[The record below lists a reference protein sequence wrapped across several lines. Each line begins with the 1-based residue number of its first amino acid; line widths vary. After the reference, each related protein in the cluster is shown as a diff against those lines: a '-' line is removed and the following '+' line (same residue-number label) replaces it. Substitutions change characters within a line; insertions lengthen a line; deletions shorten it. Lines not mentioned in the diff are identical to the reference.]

1 MAKRRVSLTHRKQ
14 RSVLTDM
21 LPFEV
26 PPTFSNRGFYRFLRD
41 NYVEIENKQLRWVC
55 ETDAL
60 DRTMRLLFGINSA
73 EGVTTEVVTEWG
85 KTKIRRSV
93 PIEKCQMATIPFNF
107 MVSHNLDGRTLSVI
121 HPRNQVAVASFYATH
136 SALII
141 YHTSVSEFSIRRPV
155 SVSRYAYFK
164 DKLHDERLDGVAGLE
179 EEDRE
184 YEQLGSYFVYR
195 KYRNIHRFFESYKY
209 HRSEKKYDAMVQID
223 VSKCFDSIYTH
234 SLSWAVLG
242 KDQTKFSLRKSNG
255 TFSGHFDAL
264 MRHLNHNET
273 NGIVIGPEF
282 SRIFAEIIL
291 QSVDAEVIVRL
302 AKGANL
308 THKVDYEIFRYVDDF
323 FVFYNED
330 STQLKIFETLQ
341 QVLKGKKLS
350 INTAKIKYYQKP
362 IITEI
367 TIAKERISTLL
378 NDEVDPACEE
388 EPSVGASLPPEQKL
402 VCAINANRLIIRYK
416 AAIKKA
422 GVTYGDL
429 LNYTFAIVENKLE
442 KLFNAYSA
450 SNKADRDSKH
460 LSNALLAI
468 MEFAFFAYSASPKVN
483 HTIRL
488 CRMIA
493 TSVDFLH
500 AQGFPYE
507 QKHLLFKY
515 VHDNVM
521 QQLEKNTMSVHREIE
536 SLYLLISLSQIGR
549 EYWLPVSVLLR
560 HFLINEKEDKINEE
574 KGKKNYVRPAGFMSH
589 FSITI
594 LLSYIKN
601 KVRYKKLKAFVEA
614 HIIEKLEYM
623 KAHCRNDA
631 EALIMLLDLVVCPY
645 ISDATK
651 DSVGLI
657 FGLDAAGL
665 ESVQSANGQW
675 FTAWGDKFDL
685 GKELDAKR
693 SREVY

>member
-26 PPTFSNRGFYRFLRD
+26 PPTFSNRGYYRFLRD
-41 NYVEIENKQLRWVC
+41 NSIEIENGQLRWIC
-55 ETDAL
+55 GNDAL
-60 DRTMRLLFGINSA
+60 DRTMRLLFGILPSA
-73 EGVTTEVVTEWG
+73 GITEETVTEWG
-85 KTKIRRSV
+85 KEKTRRFV
-93 PIEKCQMATIPFNF
+93 PINKCQMATIPFNF
-107 MVSHNLDGRTLSVI
+107 RVAHNLDGRTLSVV
-121 HPRNQVAVASFYATH
+121 HPRNQVAVASFYVAH

-141 YHTSVSEFSIRRPV
+141 YHTSVSEFSIRHPV

-164 DKLHDERLDGVAGLE
+164 DKLHEDRLDSVAGLE

-234 SLSWAVLG
+234 SLPWAVLG
-242 KDQTKFSLRKSNG
+242 KDQTKFSLEESKA
-255 TFSGHFDAL
+255 TFGGRFDAL
-264 MRHLNHNET
+264 MQNLNHKET

-291 QSVDAEVIVRL
+291 QSVDAALIKQL
-302 AKGANL
+302 ADGANL

-323 FVFYNED
+323 FVFYNEE

-341 QVLKGKKLS
+341 EILKGKKLS
-350 INTAKIKYYQKP
+350 INTAKIKHYQKP

-367 TIAKERISTLL
+367 TIAKERISMLL
-378 NDEVDPACEE
+378 NDEINPVCEE
-388 EPSVGASLPPEQKL
+388 EAPADPTKPPKQTL
-402 VCAINANRLIIRYK
+402 VCGINANRLIIRYK
-416 AAIKKA
+416 AAIKEA

-429 LNYTFAIVENKLE
+429 LNYTFAIIENKIE
-442 KLFNAYSA
+442 KLFKAYVA
-450 SNKADRDSKH
+450 SDKSDRDRKR

-483 HTIRL
+483 HTIRI

-500 AQGFPYE
+500 AQGLPYE

-521 QQLEKNTMSVHREIE
+521 QQLEKNTMSVHREVE

-560 HFLINEKEDKINEE
+560 HFLIKEEE
-574 KGKKNYVRPAGFMSH
+574 GTENYVRPTGFMNH
-589 FSITI
+589 FSVTI
-594 LLSYIKN
+594 LLSYIKD
-601 KVRYKKLKAFVEA
+601 KVRYAKLKTFIEA
-614 HIIEKLEYM
+614 HIIAKLEYM
-623 KAHCRNDA
+623 KAHCPNDA
-631 EALIMLLDLVVCPY
+631 ETLIMLLDLVVCPY
-645 ISDATK
+645 ISAATK
-651 DSVGLI
+651 NAIGLI

-665 ESVQSANGQW
+665 ASVQSANDHW
-675 FTAWGDKFDL
+675 FTAWGNKFDL

>member
-26 PPTFSNRGFYRFLRD
+26 PPTFSNRGYYRFLR
-41 NYVEIENKQLRWVC
+41 NNSVEIEKAQLRWIC
-55 ETDAL
+55 DTDVL
-60 DRTMRLLFGINSA
+60 DRTMRLLFGINPA
-73 EGVTTEVVTEWG
+73 TVIATEVVTEWG
-85 KTKIRRSV
+85 KVKTRRSV
-93 PIEKCQMATIPFNF
+93 PINKCQMATIPFNF
-107 MVSHNLDGRTLSVI
+107 RVSHNLDGRTLSVV
-121 HPRNQVAVASFYATH
+121 HPRNQVEVASFYATH

-164 DKLHDERLDGVAGLE
+164 DKLHEERLDAAAGLE
-179 EEDRE
+179 EEGRE

-234 SLSWAVLG
+234 SLPWAVLG
-242 KDQTKFSLRKSNG
+242 KDQTKFSLKESNS
-255 TFSGHFDAL
+255 TFGGLFDTL
-264 MRHLNHNET
+264 MQNLNHKET

-291 QSVDAEVIVRL
+291 QSVDVELMTKLAE
-302 AKGANL
+302 GSNL

-323 FVFYNED
+323 FVFYNEE
-330 STQLKIFETLQ
+330 STRLKIFETLQ
-341 QVLKGKKLS
+341 EILKGKKLS
-350 INTAKIKYYQKP
+350 INTAKIKPYQKP

-378 NDEVDPACEE
+378 NDEVNPLCEE
-388 EPSVGASLPPEQKL
+388 ELLADPSKPPKQKL

-416 AAIKKA
+416 AAIKEA

-429 LNYTFAIVENKLE
+429 LNYTFAITENKIE
-442 KLFNAYSA
+442 KLFKAYVA
-450 SNKADRDSKH
+450 SDKSDRDRKR

-468 MEFAFFAYSASPKVN
+468 MEFAFFTYSASPKVN
-483 HTIRL
+483 HTIRI

-500 AQGFPYE
+500 AQGLPYE
-507 QKHLLFKY
+507 LKHLLFKY

-521 QQLEKNTMSVHREIE
+521 QQLEKNTMSVHREVE

-549 EYWLPVSVLLR
+549 EYWMPVSVILR
-560 HFLINEKEDKINEE
+560 HFLIKEEE
-574 KGKKNYVRPAGFMSH
+574 GTGSYIRPSGFMNH

-594 LLSYIKN
+594 LLSYIKD
-601 KVRYKKLKAFVEA
+601 KVRYSKLKAFIES
-614 HIIEKLEYM
+614 HIIDKLEYM
-623 KAHCRNDA
+623 KAHCPNDA
-631 EALIMLLDLVVCPY
+631 ETLIMLLDLVVCPY
-645 ISDATK
+645 ISTATK
-651 DSVGLI
+651 GSIGQI

-665 ESVQSANGQW
+665 ASVQSANDHW

>member
-1 MAKRRVSLTHRKQ
+1 MPKRRVSLTHRKQ

-26 PPTFSNRGFYRFLRD
+26 PPTFSNRGYYRFLRD
-41 NYVEIENKQLRWVC
+41 NSVEIEKGQLRWVC

-60 DRTMRLLFGINSA
+60 DCTMRLLFGIRAATPINA
-73 EGVTTEVVTEWG
+73 EVVTEWG
-85 KTKIRRSV
+85 KNKTRRSV
-93 PIEKCQMATIPFNF
+93 PYNRCEMATIPFNF
-107 MVSHNLDGRTLSVI
+107 RVSHNLDGRTLSVV
-121 HPRNQVAVASFYATH
+121 HPRNQVAVASFYAAH

-164 DKLHDERLDGVAGLE
+164 DKLHEERLDSVAGLE

-209 HRSEKKYDAMVQID
+209 HHSEKKYDAMVQID
-223 VSKCFDSIYTH
+223 INKCFDSIYTH
-234 SLSWAVLG
+234 SLPWAVLG
-242 KDQTKFSLRKSNG
+242 KDQTKFKLNESKH
-255 TFSGHFDAL
+255 TFAGRFDAL
-264 MRHLNHNET
+264 MQNLNHKET

-282 SRIFAEIIL
+282 SRLFAEIIL
-291 QSVDAEVIVRL
+291 QSVDVELLHQL
-302 AKGANL
+302 AVANL
-308 THKVDYEIFRYVDDF
+308 QHKVDYEIFRYVDDF
-323 FVFYNED
+323 FIFYNEE
-330 STQLKIFETLQ
+330 STHLKIFETLQ
-341 QVLKGKKLS
+341 QILKGKKLS
-350 INTAKIKYYQKP
+350 INTAKIKHYRKP

-378 NDEVDPACEE
+378 NEEIDPAREEEPPVDPAM
-388 EPSVGASLPPEQKL
+388 PPKKKL
-402 VCAINANRLIIRYK
+402 TCAINANRLITRYK
-416 AAIKKA
+416 AAIKEA
-422 GVTYGDL
+422 GVTYSDL
-429 LNYTFAIVENKLE
+429 LNYSFAIIENKIE
-442 KLFNAYSA
+442 KLFKAYIESDK
-450 SNKADRDSKH
+450 SDRDRKR

-483 HTIRL
+483 HTIRI

-493 TSVDFLH
+493 TSVDFVHTEQL
-500 AQGFPYE
+500 PYE
-507 QKHLLFKY
+507 QKHLLFKF

-521 QQLEKNTMSVHREIE
+521 QQLEKNTMSEHREVE

-560 HFLINEKEDKINEE
+560 HFLIKEEKET
-574 KGKKNYVRPAGFMSH
+574 KNYIRPTGFMNH
-589 FSITI
+589 FSVTI
-594 LLSYIKN
+594 LLSYIKH
-601 KVRYKKLKAFVEA
+601 KARYAKLKTFVEA
-614 HIIEKLEYM
+614 EIVAKLQYM
-623 KAHCRNDA
+623 KAHCPDDA
-631 EALIMLLDLVVCPY
+631 ETLIMLLDLIVCPY
-645 ISDATK
+645 ISNATK
-651 DSVGLI
+651 DDIGAI
-657 FGLDAAGL
+657 FGLDPASLAA
-665 ESVQSANGQW
+665 VQANNDHW

>member
-1 MAKRRVSLTHRKQ
+1 
-14 RSVLTDM
+14 M

-26 PPTFSNRGFYRFLRD
+26 PPTFSNRGYYRFLRD
-41 NYVEIENKQLRWVC
+41 NSVEIEKGQLRWVC
-55 ETDAL
+55 KTDAL
-60 DRTMRLLFGINSA
+60 DCTMQILFGIKA
-73 EGVTTEVVTEWG
+73 ATPIDAEVVTEWG
-85 KTKIRRSV
+85 KEKTRRSV
-93 PIEKCQMATIPFNF
+93 PYHRCEMATIPFNF
-107 MVSHNLDGRTLSVI
+107 RVAHNLDGRTLSVV

-141 YHTSVSEFSIRRPV
+141 YYTSVSEFSIRRPV

-164 DKLHDERLDGVAGLE
+164 DKLHEERMDSVAGLE

-234 SLSWAVLG
+234 SLPWAILG
-242 KDQTKFSLRKSNG
+242 KDQTKFKLNESKH
-255 TFSGHFDAL
+255 TFAGRFDAL
-264 MRHLNHNET
+264 MQNLNHKET

-291 QSVDAEVIVRL
+291 QSVDVELLNQL
-302 AKGANL
+302 ATANL
-308 THKVDYEIFRYVDDF
+308 HHKVDYEIFRYVDDF
-323 FVFYNED
+323 FIFYNED

-341 QVLKGKKLS
+341 QILKGKKLS
-350 INTAKIKYYQKP
+350 INTAKIKHYKKP

-367 TIAKERISTLL
+367 TVAKERISALL
-378 NDEVDPACEE
+378 NDEIDPVREEEPLVDPAK
-388 EPSVGASLPPEQKL
+388 PVKKKL
-402 VCAINANRLIIRYK
+402 TCAINANRLITRYK
-416 AAIKKA
+416 VAIKEA

-429 LNYTFAIVENKLE
+429 LNYSFAIIENKIE
-442 KLFNAYSA
+442 KLFKAYIESDK
-450 SNKADRDSKH
+450 SDRDRKR

-483 HTIRL
+483 HTIRI

-493 TSVDFLH
+493 TSVNFVH
-500 AQGFPYE
+500 AEGLPYE
-507 QKHLLFKY
+507 QKHLLFKF

-521 QQLEKNTMSVHREIE
+521 QQLEKNTMSEHREVE

-560 HFLINEKEDKINEE
+560 HFLIKEE
-574 KGKKNYVRPAGFMSH
+574 KGTEVYIRPTGFMNH
-589 FSITI
+589 FSVTA
-594 LLSYIKN
+594 LLSYIKR
-601 KVRYKKLKAFVEA
+601 KGRYAKLKAFVEA
-614 HIIEKLEYM
+614 EILAKLKYM
-623 KAHCRNDA
+623 KAHCPDDA
-631 EALIMLLDLVVCPY
+631 ETLIMLFDLIVCPY
-645 ISDATK
+645 ISNATK
-651 DSVGLI
+651 DDIGAI
-657 FGLDAAGL
+657 FGLDAASL
-665 ESVQSANGQW
+665 DAVQASNDQW

>member
-26 PPTFSNRGFYRFLRD
+26 PPTFSNRGYYRFLRD
-41 NYVEIENKQLRWVC
+41 NSVEIENRHLRWVC

-60 DRTMRLLFGINSA
+60 DRTMRLLFGIKANAVVNS
-73 EGVTTEVVTEWG
+73 EVVTEWG
-85 KTKIRRSV
+85 KEKTRRTV
-93 PIEKCQMATIPFNF
+93 PISKCEMATIPFNF
-107 MVSHNLDGRTLSVI
+107 RIAHNLDGRTLSVV
-121 HPRNQVAVASFYATH
+121 HPRNQVEVASFYATH

-141 YHTSVSEFSIRRPV
+141 YYTSVSEFSIRHPV
-155 SVSRYAYFK
+155 AVSRYAYFK
-164 DKLHDERLDGVAGLE
+164 DKLHEERLDATDGLE

-195 KYRNIHRFFESYKY
+195 KYRNIHRFFESYEY

-223 VSKCFDSIYTH
+223 ISKCFDSIYTH
-234 SLSWAVLG
+234 SLPWAVLG
-242 KDQTKFSLRKSNG
+242 KDQTKFSLKPSKG
-255 TFSGHFDAL
+255 TFGGRFDAL
-264 MRHLNHNET
+264 MQNLNHKET

-291 QSVDAEVIVRL
+291 QSVDSDLIKHL
-302 AKGANL
+302 AARANL
-308 THKVDYEIFRYVDDF
+308 IHKVDYEIFRYVDDF

-341 QVLKGKKLS
+341 EILKGKKLS
-350 INTAKIKYYQKP
+350 INSAKIKPYEKP

-367 TIAKERISTLL
+367 TIAKERISALL
-378 NDEVDPACEE
+378 NGEIEPACQEELSADPAK
-388 EPSVGASLPPEQKL
+388 PSMQKL
-402 VCAINANRLIIRYK
+402 ACAINANRLIIRYK
-416 AAIKKA
+416 SAIKES

-429 LNYTFAIVENKLE
+429 LNYTFAIIENKIE
-442 KLFNAYSA
+442 KLFKAYIGSD
-450 SNKADRDSKH
+450 KTDRDRKR

-483 HTIRL
+483 HTIRI

-500 AQGFPYE
+500 AQNFPYE

-521 QQLEKNTMSVHREIE
+521 QQLEKNTMSVHREVE

-549 EYWLPVSVLLR
+549 EYWLPVTVLLR
-560 HFLINEKEDKINEE
+560 HFMIKEEE
-574 KGKKNYVRPAGFMSH
+574 GTGNYVRPIGFMNH
-589 FSITI
+589 FSVTI
-594 LLSYIKN
+594 LLSYIKD
-601 KVRYKKLKAFVEA
+601 KVRYAKLKSFVEA
-614 HIIEKLEYM
+614 HVIAKLEYM
-623 KAHCRNDA
+623 KAHCPDDA
-631 EALIMLLDLVVCPY
+631 ETLIMLLDLIVCPY
-645 ISDATK
+645 ISAATK
-651 DSVGLI
+651 DAIGQI
-657 FGLDAAGL
+657 FGLDAVGL
-665 ESVQSANGQW
+665 ASVQATNDHW
-675 FTAWGDKFDL
+675 FTAWGDKFNL

>member
-26 PPTFSNRGFYRFLRD
+26 PPTFSNRGYYRFLRT
-41 NYVEIENKQLRWVC
+41 NSIEIEKGQLRWIC
-55 ETDAL
+55 ETTDL
-60 DRTMRLLFGINSA
+60 DQTMRLLFGIGPNA
-73 EGVTTEVVTEWG
+73 VIATEVVTEWG
-85 KTKIRRSV
+85 KQKTRRSV
-93 PIEKCQMATIPFNF
+93 PISKCQMATIPFNF
-107 MVSHNLDGRTLSVI
+107 RVAHNLDGRTLSVV

-164 DKLHDERLDGVAGLE
+164 DKLHEERLDAVAGVE

-184 YEQLGSYFVYR
+184 YEQLGSYFVYQ
-195 KYRNIHRFFESYKY
+195 KYRNIHRFFESHEY

-234 SLSWAVLG
+234 SLPWAVLG
-242 KDQTKFSLRKSNG
+242 KDQTKFSLDESKA
-255 TFSGHFDAL
+255 TFGGQFDAL
-264 MRHLNHNET
+264 MQYLNHKET

-291 QSVDAEVIVRL
+291 QSVDAELIKKL
-302 AKGANL
+302 ADGENL
-308 THKVDYEIFRYVDDF
+308 THKVDYQIFRYVDDF
-323 FVFYNED
+323 FVFYNEE

-341 QVLKGKKLS
+341 EILKSKKLS
-350 INTAKIKYYQKP
+350 INTAKIKHYQKP

-367 TIAKERISTLL
+367 TIAKERISTFL
-378 NDEVDPACEE
+378 NDEINPVCEE
-388 EPSVGASLPPEQKL
+388 ESMADPSTPPKQNL

-416 AAIKKA
+416 SAIKEA

-429 LNYTFAIVENKLE
+429 LNYTFAIAENKIE
-442 KLFNAYSA
+442 KLFKAYVACDKS
-450 SNKADRDSKH
+450 DRDRKR

-468 MEFAFFAYSASPKVN
+468 IEFAFFAYSASPKVN

-500 AQGFPYE
+500 AQRLPYE
-507 QKHLLFKY
+507 LKHLLFKY

-521 QQLEKNTMSVHREIE
+521 QQLEKNTMSVHREVE

-560 HFLINEKEDKINEE
+560 HFLIKEED
-574 KGKKNYVRPAGFMSH
+574 GTGVYVRPAGFMSH

-594 LLSYIKN
+594 LLSYIKD
-601 KVRYKKLKAFVEA
+601 KVRYTKLKAFVEA
-614 HIIEKLEYM
+614 HIIDKLEYM
-623 KAHCRNDA
+623 KAHCPDDA
-631 EALIMLLDLVVCPY
+631 ETLIMLLDLVVCPY
-645 ISDATK
+645 ISSATK
-651 DSVGLI
+651 DAVGQI
-657 FGLDAAGL
+657 FGLDAAGFA
-665 ESVQSANGQW
+665 SVQSANDHW

-685 GKELDAKR
+685 GKELEAKR

>member
-14 RSVLTDM
+14 RSILTDM

-26 PPTFSNRGFYRFLRD
+26 PPTFSNRGYYRFLRD
-41 NYVEIENKQLRWVC
+41 SSVEIEKGHLRWVC
-55 ETDAL
+55 KTDAL
-60 DRTMRLLFGINSA
+60 DLTMRLLFGIKAATPINA
-73 EGVTTEVVTEWG
+73 EVVTEWG
-85 KTKIRRSV
+85 KEKTIRSV
-93 PIEKCQMATIPFNF
+93 PYNKCEMATIPFNF
-107 MVSHNLDGRTLSVI
+107 RVARNLDGRTLSVI
-121 HPRNQVAVASFYATH
+121 HPRNQAAVASFYANH

-141 YHTSVSEFSIRRPV
+141 YYTSVSEFSIRRPV

-164 DKLHDERLDGVAGLE
+164 DKLHQEQLDSVMGLE

-234 SLSWAVLG
+234 SLPWAVLG
-242 KDQTKFSLRKSNG
+242 KDQTKFKLEESKR
-255 TFSGHFDAL
+255 TFGGRFDAL
-264 MRHLNHNET
+264 MQNLNHKET

-291 QSVDAEVIVRL
+291 QSVDAELLKQL
-302 AKGANL
+302 AKASL
-308 THKVDYEIFRYVDDF
+308 RHKVDYEIFRYVDDF

-330 STQLKIFETLQ
+330 STQLKVFETLQ
-341 QVLKGKKLS
+341 EVLRGKKLS
-350 INTAKIKYYQKP
+350 INTAKIKHYKKP

-367 TIAKERISTLL
+367 TIAKERISALL
-378 NDEVDPACEE
+378 NDEIDPVCEE
-388 EPSVGASLPPEQKL
+388 EQLTDPAELPKKKL
-402 VCAINANRLIIRYK
+402 VCGINANRLIIRYK
-416 AAIKKA
+416 AAIKEA

-429 LNYTFAIVENKLE
+429 LNYTFAIVENKIE
-442 KLFNAYSA
+442 KLFKAYITSD
-450 SNKADRDSKH
+450 KADRDRKR

-468 MEFAFFAYSASPKVN
+468 MEFTFFAYSASPKVN
-483 HTIRL
+483 HTIRI

-493 TSVDFLH
+493 TSVDFVR
-500 AQGFPYE
+500 AQGLPYE

-521 QQLEKNTMSVHREIE
+521 QQLEKNTMSEYREVE
-536 SLYLLISLSQIGR
+536 SLYLMISLSQIGR
-549 EYWLPVSVLLR
+549 EYWLPASVLLR
-560 HFLINEKEDKINEE
+560 HFLIQEE
-574 KGKKNYVRPAGFMSH
+574 ENTGNYIRPAGFMNH
-589 FSITI
+589 FSVTI
-594 LLSYIKN
+594 LLSYMKD
-601 KVRYKKLKAFVEA
+601 KVRYAKLKAFVETEILA
-614 HIIEKLEYM
+614 KLQYM
-623 KAHCRNDA
+623 KGHCPDDA
-631 EALIMLLDLVVCPY
+631 ETLIMLLDLIVCPY
-645 ISDATK
+645 ISKATK
-651 DSVGLI
+651 DAIGAI
-657 FGLDAAGL
+657 FGLDATGL
-665 ESVQSANGQW
+665 ANVQATNDHW

>member
-1 MAKRRVSLTHRKQ
+1 MAKQRISLTHRKQ

-26 PPTFSNRGFYRFLRD
+26 PPTFSNRGFYRFLRKNCVD
-41 NYVEIENKQLRWVC
+41 IESGQLRWIC
-55 ETDAL
+55 DTDNL
-60 DRTMRLLFGINSA
+60 DQTMRVLFGIAPDLS
-73 EGVTTEVVTEWG
+73 TLISTKVVTEWG
-85 KTKIRRSV
+85 KQKTRRSV
-93 PIEKCQMATIPFNF
+93 PLSKCRMETIPYNF
-107 MVSHNLDGRTLSVI
+107 RVAHNLDGRMLSVV

-136 SALII
+136 SALIL
-141 YHTSVSEFSIRRPV
+141 YHTSVSDFSLRRPV

-164 DKLHDERLDGVAGLE
+164 DKLHEERMDYATGVE

-195 KYRNIHRFFESYKY
+195 KYRNIHRFFESHKY

-234 SLSWAVLG
+234 SLSWAILG
-242 KDQTKFSLRKSNG
+242 KDQTKFSLKESTS
-255 TFSGHFDAL
+255 TFGGRFDTL
-264 MRHLNHNET
+264 MQNLNHNET

-291 QSVDAEVIVRL
+291 QSVDVELLKKLAERE
-302 AKGANL
+302 NL

-323 FVFYNED
+323 FIFYNDE
-330 STQLKIFETLQ
+330 SSQLKIFETLQ
-341 QVLKGKKLS
+341 EILKSKKLS
-350 INTAKIKYYQKP
+350 INTAKIKHYQKP

-378 NDEVDPACEE
+378 NNEIDPVLEE
-388 EPSVGASLPPEQKL
+388 KPLADPSMPPKQNL
-402 VCAINANRLIIRYK
+402 VCAINVNRLIIRYK
-416 AAIKKA
+416 SAIKET

-429 LNYTFAIVENKLE
+429 LNYTFAIAENKIE
-442 KLFNAYSA
+442 KLLNAYAESDK
-450 SNKADRDSKH
+450 SDRDQKH

-468 MEFAFFAYSASPKVN
+468 MEFAFFVYSASPKVN

-493 TSVDFLH
+493 TSVNFLH
-500 AQGFPYE
+500 TQRLPYE
-507 QKHLLFKY
+507 LKHLLFKY
-515 VHDNVM
+515 VHDNVL
-521 QQLEKNTMSVHREIE
+521 QQLEKNTMGAHREVE

-549 EYWLPVSVLLR
+549 EYWLPVSVLLK
-560 HFLINEKEDKINEE
+560 HFLIKEDQDTE
-574 KGKKNYVRPAGFMSH
+574 NYVRPAGFMSH

-594 LLSYIKN
+594 LLSYIKD
-601 KVRYKKLKAFVEA
+601 KVRYAKLKAFVEA
-614 HIIEKLEYM
+614 HIIAKLEYK
-623 KAHCRNDA
+623 KAYSSGDT
-631 EALIMLLDLVVCPY
+631 ESLLMLLDLVICPY
-645 ISDATK
+645 ISTATK
-651 DSVGLI
+651 YAIGQI
-657 FGLDAAGL
+657 YGLDEAGL
-665 ESVQSANGQW
+665 LSVQSANDRW

-685 GKELDAKR
+685 GRELDAKR

>member
-1 MAKRRVSLTHRKQ
+1 MAKRRVSLSHRKQ

-26 PPTFSNRGFYRFLRD
+26 PPTFSNRGFYRFLR
-41 NYVEIENKQLRWVC
+41 NNSIEVEKGQVRWIC
-55 ETDAL
+55 ETTGL
-60 DRTMRLLFGINSA
+60 DQTMRLLFGIDPTA
-73 EGVTTEVVTEWG
+73 VIATEVVTEWG
-85 KTKIRRSV
+85 KQKTRRSV
-93 PIEKCQMATIPFNF
+93 LISKCQMATIPFNF
-107 MVSHNLDGRTLSVI
+107 RVAHNLDGRTLSVV

-141 YHTSVSEFSIRRPV
+141 YHTSVSEFSIRHPV

-164 DKLHDERLDGVAGLE
+164 DKLHEERKDAVAGVE

-184 YEQLGSYFVYR
+184 YEQLGSYFVYQ
-195 KYRNIHRFFESYKY
+195 KYRNIHRFFESHKY
-209 HRSEKKYDAMVQID
+209 HRSEKKYDAMVQLD

-234 SLSWAVLG
+234 SLPWAVLG
-242 KDQTKFSLRKSNG
+242 KDQTKFSLDESKA
-255 TFSGHFDAL
+255 TFGGRFDAV
-264 MRHLNHNET
+264 MQNLNHKET

-291 QSVDAEVIVRL
+291 QSVDAELITQL
-302 AKGANL
+302 AEGNNL

-323 FVFYNED
+323 FVFYNEE
-330 STQLKIFETLQ
+330 STQLQIFETLQ
-341 QVLKGKKLS
+341 EILKSKKLN
-350 INTAKIKYYQKP
+350 INTAKIKHYQKP

-367 TIAKERISTLL
+367 TIAKERISILL
-378 NDEVDPACEE
+378 NDEINPVCEE
-388 EPSVGASLPPEQKL
+388 ESLANPSTLPKQNL

-416 AAIKKA
+416 SAIKEA

-429 LNYTFAIVENKLE
+429 LNYTFAIAENKIE
-442 KLFNAYSA
+442 KLFKAYVA
-450 SNKADRDSKH
+450 SEKSDRDRKR

-500 AQGFPYE
+500 AQGLPYE
-507 QKHLLFKY
+507 LKHLLFKY

-521 QQLEKNTMSVHREIE
+521 QQLEKNTMSVLREVE

-560 HFLINEKEDKINEE
+560 HFLIKEEE
-574 KGKKNYVRPAGFMSH
+574 GTGNYVRPAGFMSH

-594 LLSYIKN
+594 LLSYIKD
-601 KVRYKKLKAFVEA
+601 KVRYAKLKVFVEA
-614 HIIEKLEYM
+614 HIIAKLDYM
-623 KAHCRNDA
+623 KAHCPNDA
-631 EALIMLLDLVVCPY
+631 ETLIMLLDLVVCPY
-645 ISDATK
+645 IRTATK
-651 DSVGLI
+651 DDIGQI

-665 ESVQSANGQW
+665 SSVQSSNDHW

>member
-1 MAKRRVSLTHRKQ
+1 MAKRRISLTHRKQ

-26 PPTFSNRGFYRFLRD
+26 PPTFSNRGFYRFLR
-41 NYVEIENKQLRWVC
+41 NNSIEIEKGKVRWIC
-55 ETDAL
+55 KTADL
-60 DRTMRLLFGINSA
+60 DQTMRLLFGIDPLEPIA
-73 EGVTTEVVTEWG
+73 TEVVTEWG
-85 KTKIRRSV
+85 KQKTRRSV
-93 PIEKCQMATIPFNF
+93 PIGKCKMATIPFNF
-107 MVSHNLDGRTLSVI
+107 RVAHNLDGRTLSVV
-121 HPRNQVAVASFYATH
+121 HPRNQVDVASFYATH

-141 YHTSVSEFSIRRPV
+141 YHTSISEFSIRHPV

-164 DKLHDERLDGVAGLE
+164 DKLHEERMDTVTGVE

-184 YEQLGSYFVYR
+184 YEQLGSYFVYK

-209 HRSEKKYDAMVQID
+209 HRSEKKYDAMVQLD

-234 SLSWAVLG
+234 SLPWAVLG
-242 KDQTKFSLRKSNG
+242 KDQTKFSLKESKA
-255 TFSGHFDAL
+255 TFGGQFDAL
-264 MRHLNHNET
+264 MQDLNHKET

-291 QSVDAEVIVRL
+291 QSIDAELITQLNERE
-302 AKGANL
+302 NL
-308 THKVDYEIFRYVDDF
+308 HHKVDYEIFRYVDDF
-323 FVFYNED
+323 FVFYNDE
-330 STQLKIFETLQ
+330 STQKKIFETLQ
-341 QVLKGKKLS
+341 EILKSKKLS
-350 INTAKIKYYQKP
+350 INTAKIKPYQKP

-367 TIAKERISTLL
+367 TMAKERISTLL
-378 NDEVDPACEE
+378 NDEIDPVCEE
-388 EPSVGASLPPEQKL
+388 ESLADLSKPSKQNL

-416 AAIKKA
+416 SAIKEA

-429 LNYTFAIVENKLE
+429 LNYTFAIAENKIE
-442 KLFNAYSA
+442 KLFKAYVA
-450 SNKADRDSKH
+450 SDKSDRDRKR

-468 MEFAFFAYSASPKVN
+468 MEFAFFAYSACPRVN

-500 AQGFPYE
+500 AQGLPYE
-507 QKHLLFKY
+507 MKHLLFKY

-521 QQLEKNTMSVHREIE
+521 QQLEKNTMSVHREVE
-536 SLYLLISLSQIGR
+536 SLYLLISLLQIGR
-549 EYWLPVSVLLR
+549 EYWLPVSVILR
-560 HFLINEKEDKINEE
+560 HFLIEED
-574 KGKKNYVRPAGFMSH
+574 GTGNYVRPVGFMNH
-589 FSITI
+589 FSITT
-594 LLSYIKN
+594 LLSYIKD
-601 KVRYKKLKAFVEA
+601 KVRYTKLRAFVEA
-614 HIIEKLEYM
+614 HIIAKLEYM
-623 KAHCRNDA
+623 KAHCPNDA
-631 EALIMLLDLVVCPY
+631 ETLILLLDLVVCPY
-645 ISDATK
+645 ISSATK
-651 DSVGLI
+651 DSIGQI

-665 ESVQSANGQW
+665 LSVQSSNDQW

>member
-41 NYVEIENKQLRWVC
+41 NGIEIERGQLRWTC

-60 DRTMRLLFGINSA
+60 DRTMRLLFGIAPNA
-73 EGVTTEVVTEWG
+73 VIGVGVVTEWG
-85 KTKIRRSV
+85 KKRARRSV
-93 PIEKCQMATIPFNF
+93 PLKECQMATIPFNF
-107 MVSHNLDGRTLSVI
+107 RVAHNLDGRTLSVV
-121 HPRNQVAVASFYATH
+121 HPRNQVEVASFYAAH

-141 YHTSVSEFSIRRPV
+141 YYASISEFSIRRPV

-164 DKLHDERLDGVAGLE
+164 DKLHEERLDSAAGLE

-223 VSKCFDSIYTH
+223 ISKCFDSIYTH
-234 SLSWAVLG
+234 SLPWAVLG
-242 KDQTKFSLRKSNG
+242 KDQTKFSLDASKA
-255 TFSGHFDAL
+255 TFGGRFDAL
-264 MRHLNHNET
+264 MQNLNHKET

-282 SRIFAEIIL
+282 SRVFAEIIL
-291 QSVDAEVIVRL
+291 QSVDAELIKQL
-302 AKGANL
+302 SEGPKL
-308 THKVDYEIFRYVDDF
+308 IHKIDYEIFRYVDDF
-323 FVFYNED
+323 FVFYNEG
-330 STQLKIFETLQ
+330 STQHKIFETLQ
-341 QVLKGKKLS
+341 EILKGKKLS
-350 INTAKIKYYQKP
+350 VNTAKIKHYQKP

-367 TIAKERISTLL
+367 TVAKERISALL
-378 NDEVDPACEE
+378 NAEIDAVCEE
-388 EPSVGASLPPEQKL
+388 EPRADSTQSPVRRL
-402 VCAINANRLIIRYK
+402 VCGINANRLIIQYK
-416 AAIKKA
+416 AALKEA

-429 LNYTFAIVENKLE
+429 LNYTFAIVENKIE
-442 KLFNAYSA
+442 KLFKAYVMSD
-450 SNKADRDSKH
+450 KTDRDRKR
-460 LSNALLAI
+460 LSHALLAT
-468 MEFAFFAYSASPKVN
+468 MEFAFFVYSASPKVN

-488 CRMIA
+488 CRIIA
-493 TSVDFLH
+493 TSVSFLH
-500 AQGFPYE
+500 AQSLPYE

-521 QQLEKNTMSVHREIE
+521 QQLEKNKMSVYREVE

-549 EYWLPVSVLLR
+549 EYWLPVSVLLE
-560 HFLINEKEDKINEE
+560 HFLIKEEE
-574 KGKKNYVRPAGFMSH
+574 ATGNYIRPTGFMNH
-589 FSITI
+589 FSVTV
-594 LLSYIKN
+594 LLSYIKD
-601 KVRYKKLKAFVEA
+601 KVRYAKLKSFLEA
-614 HIIEKLEYM
+614 HIIAKLEYM
-623 KAHCRNDA
+623 KAHCPNDA
-631 EALIMLLDLVVCPY
+631 ETLIMLLDLIVCPY
-645 ISDATK
+645 ISAATK
-651 DSVGLI
+651 NSIARI
-657 FGLDAAGL
+657 FKLDAAGL
-665 ESVQSANGQW
+665 ASVQAANDHW

>member
-26 PPTFSNRGFYRFLRD
+26 PPTFSNRGYYRFLRD
-41 NYVEIENKQLRWVC
+41 NSIEIENGQLRWVC
-55 ETDAL
+55 ATDAL
-60 DRTMRLLFGINSA
+60 DRTMRLLFGIKA
-73 EGVTTEVVTEWG
+73 AAVIDTEVVTEWG
-85 KTKIRRSV
+85 KKKSRRSV
-93 PIEKCQMATIPFNF
+93 PIGKCEMATIPFNF
-107 MVSHNLDGRTLSVI
+107 RVAHNLDGRTLSVV

-141 YHTSVSEFSIRRPV
+141 YHTSVSVFSIRRPV

-164 DKLHDERLDGVAGLE
+164 DKLHEERLDSVAGLE

-234 SLSWAVLG
+234 SLPWAVLG
-242 KDQTKFSLRKSNG
+242 KDQTKFSLEASKG
-255 TFSGHFDAL
+255 TFGGRFDAL
-264 MRHLNHNET
+264 MQNLNHKET

-291 QSVDAEVIVRL
+291 QSVDVELIKQLAE
-302 AKGANL
+302 GANL

-323 FVFYNED
+323 FVFYNEE

-341 QVLKGKKLS
+341 EILKGKKLS
-350 INTAKIKYYQKP
+350 INTAKIKHYQKP

-367 TIAKERISTLL
+367 TIAKERISALL
-378 NDEVDPACEE
+378 NAEIDPLCEE
-388 EPSVGASLPPEQKL
+388 EPLVDPTKPPTQKL

-416 AAIKKA
+416 AAIKEA

-429 LNYTFAIVENKLE
+429 LNYTFAITENKIE
-442 KLFNAYSA
+442 KLFKAYVA
-450 SNKADRDSKH
+450 SDKSDRDRKR

-483 HTIRL
+483 HTIRI

-500 AQGFPYE
+500 AQGLPYE

-521 QQLEKNTMSVHREIE
+521 QQLEKNTMSVHREVE
-536 SLYLLISLSQIGR
+536 SLYLLIALSQIGR
-549 EYWLPVSVLLR
+549 EYWLPVSVILR
-560 HFLINEKEDKINEE
+560 HFLIKEEE
-574 KGKKNYVRPAGFMSH
+574 GTGNYIRPTGFMNH
-589 FSITI
+589 FSVTT
-594 LLSYIKN
+594 LLSYIKD
-601 KVRYKKLKAFVEA
+601 KVRYAKLKTFIEA
-614 HIIEKLEYM
+614 HIIAKLEYM
-623 KAHCRNDA
+623 KAHCPNDA
-631 EALIMLLDLVVCPY
+631 ETLIMLLDLVVCPY
-645 ISDATK
+645 ISAATK
-651 DSVGLI
+651 DAIGLI
-657 FGLDAAGL
+657 FKLDATGL
-665 ESVQSANGQW
+665 ASIQAANDHW

>member
-26 PPTFSNRGFYRFLRD
+26 PPTFSNRGYYRFLRD
-41 NYVEIENKQLRWVC
+41 NSIEIENGQLRWIC
-55 ETDAL
+55 GNDAL
-60 DRTMRLLFGINSA
+60 DRTMRLLFGILPSA
-73 EGVTTEVVTEWG
+73 GITEETVTEWG
-85 KTKIRRSV
+85 KEKTRRFV
-93 PIEKCQMATIPFNF
+93 PINKCQMATIPFNF
-107 MVSHNLDGRTLSVI
+107 RVAHNLDGRTLSVV
-121 HPRNQVAVASFYATH
+121 HPRNQVAVASFYVAH

-141 YHTSVSEFSIRRPV
+141 YHTSVSEFSIRHPV

-164 DKLHDERLDGVAGLE
+164 DKLHEDRLDSVAGLE

-234 SLSWAVLG
+234 SLPWAVLG
-242 KDQTKFSLRKSNG
+242 KDQTKFSLEESKA
-255 TFSGHFDAL
+255 TFGGRFDAL
-264 MRHLNHNET
+264 MQNLNHKET

-291 QSVDAEVIVRL
+291 QSVDAALIKQL
-302 AKGANL
+302 ADGANL

-323 FVFYNED
+323 FVFYNEE

-341 QVLKGKKLS
+341 EILKGKKLS
-350 INTAKIKYYQKP
+350 INTAKIKHYQKP
-362 IITEI
+362 TITEI
-367 TIAKERISTLL
+367 TIAKERISMLL
-378 NDEVDPACEE
+378 NDEINPVCEE
-388 EPSVGASLPPEQKL
+388 EAPADPTKPPKQTL
-402 VCAINANRLIIRYK
+402 VCGINANRLIIRYK
-416 AAIKKA
+416 AAIKEA

-429 LNYTFAIVENKLE
+429 LNYTFAIIENKIE
-442 KLFNAYSA
+442 KLFKAYVA
-450 SNKADRDSKH
+450 SDKSDRDRKR

-483 HTIRL
+483 HTIRI

-500 AQGFPYE
+500 AQGLPYE

-521 QQLEKNTMSVHREIE
+521 QQLEKNTMSVHREVE

-560 HFLINEKEDKINEE
+560 HFLIKEEE
-574 KGKKNYVRPAGFMSH
+574 GTENYVRPTGFMNH
-589 FSITI
+589 FSVTI
-594 LLSYIKN
+594 LLSYIKD
-601 KVRYKKLKAFVEA
+601 KVRYAKLKTFIEA
-614 HIIEKLEYM
+614 HIIAKLEYM
-623 KAHCRNDA
+623 KAHCPNDA
-631 EALIMLLDLVVCPY
+631 ETLIMLLDLVVCPY
-645 ISDATK
+645 ISAATK
-651 DSVGLI
+651 NAIGLI

-665 ESVQSANGQW
+665 ASVQSANDHW
-675 FTAWGDKFDL
+675 FTAWGNKFDL

>member
-1 MAKRRVSLTHRKQ
+1 MAKRRVSLTNRKQ

-41 NYVEIENKQLRWVC
+41 NSVEIEKKQLRWIC
-55 ETDAL
+55 GTDAL
-60 DRTMRLLFGINSA
+60 DRTMRLLFGISPSA
-73 EGVTTEVVTEWG
+73 AIATEGVTEWG
-85 KTKIRRSV
+85 KQKTRRSV
-93 PIEKCQMATIPFNF
+93 PLKECQMATIPFNF
-107 MVSHNLDGRTLSVI
+107 RVAHNLDGRTLSVV
-121 HPRNQVAVASFYATH
+121 HPRNQVEVASFYATH

-141 YHTSVSEFSIRRPV
+141 YHTSGSEFSIRRPV

-164 DKLHDERLDGVAGLE
+164 DKLHEERFDSAAGLE

-234 SLSWAVLG
+234 SLSWSLIG
-242 KDQTKFSLRKSNG
+242 KSQTKFNLDESKA
-255 TFSGHFDAL
+255 TFGGRFDIL
-264 MRHLNHNET
+264 MQNLNHKET

-291 QSVDAEVIVRL
+291 QSVDVELIKNLAEGPKLI
-302 AKGANL
+302 
-308 THKVDYEIFRYVDDF
+308 HKIDYEIFRYVDDF

-330 STQLKIFETLQ
+330 STQHKILETLQ
-341 QVLKGKKLS
+341 VLLKDKKLS
-350 INTAKIKYYQKP
+350 INTAKIKHYQKP

-367 TIAKERISTLL
+367 TVAKERISALL
-378 NDEVDPACEE
+378 NAEINPIREE
-388 EPSVGASLPPEQKL
+388 EQLADANKPSAKL
-402 VCAINANRLIIRYK
+402 VCSINANRLIIRYK
-416 AAIKKA
+416 TALKEA

-429 LNYTFAIVENKLE
+429 LNYTFAIIENKTE
-442 KLFNAYSA
+442 KLFKAYVTSDK
-450 SNKADRDSKH
+450 SDRDRQR
-460 LSNALLAI
+460 LSNSLLAI
-468 MEFAFFAYSASPKVN
+468 MEFAFFVYSASPKVN

-488 CRMIA
+488 CRLIA
-493 TSVDFLH
+493 TSVVFLN
-500 AQGFPYE
+500 AQGLPYE
-507 QKHLLFKY
+507 QKHLIFKY

-521 QQLEKNTMSVHREIE
+521 QQLEKNKMGTHREVE

-549 EYWLPVSVLLR
+549 EYWLPVKVLLE
-560 HFLINEKEDKINEE
+560 HFLIKEDTNGYYI
-574 KGKKNYVRPAGFMSH
+574 RQSGFMSH
-589 FSITI
+589 FSITV

-601 KVRYKKLKAFVEA
+601 KLRYAKLKIFLED
-614 HIIEKLEYM
+614 HIIAKLEYM
-623 KAHCRNDA
+623 KVHCPHDA
-631 EALIMLLDLVVCPY
+631 ETLIMLLDLVVCPY
-645 ISDATK
+645 INQATK
-651 DSVGLI
+651 DAIGNI
-657 FGLDAAGL
+657 FKLDAAAL
-665 ESVQSANGQW
+665 ASVQGTNDYW

>member
-1 MAKRRVSLTHRKQ
+1 MAKRRVALTHRKQ

-41 NYVEIENKQLRWVC
+41 HNVEIEQQTLRWVC
-55 ETDAL
+55 DTADL
-60 DRTMRLLFGINSA
+60 DLTMTLLFGIKPSVA
-73 EGVTTEVVTEWG
+73 IKTETIMEWG
-85 KTKIRRSV
+85 RTKTRRSV
-93 PIEKCQMATIPFNF
+93 PIGKRQFITIPFNF
-107 MVSHNLDGRTLSVI
+107 RVAHNLDGRTLSVV
-121 HPRNQVAVASFYATH
+121 HPRNQVAVASFYAAH
-136 SALII
+136 SAMII
-141 YHTSVSEFSIRRPV
+141 YHTSISEFSIRRPV

-164 DKLHDERLDGVAGLE
+164 DKLHEQKLDSASGIE
-179 EEDRE
+179 EEHRE
-184 YEQLGSYFVYR
+184 YEQLGSYFVYK

-234 SLSWAVLG
+234 SLPWAVLG
-242 KDQTKFSLRKSNG
+242 KDQAKFSLDESKA
-255 TFSGHFDAL
+255 TFGGRFDAL
-264 MRHLNHNET
+264 MQNLNHNET

-291 QSVDAEVIVRL
+291 QSVDAQLLGRL
-302 AKGANL
+302 AVGANL

-323 FVFYNED
+323 FVFYNAE

-341 QVLKGKKLS
+341 DVLKSKKLG
-350 INTAKIKYYQKP
+350 INTAKIKHYQKP

-378 NDEVDPACEE
+378 NTEIAPSCEE
-388 EPSVGASLPPEQKL
+388 VPSDDLDKPPKQNL
-402 VCAINANRLIIRYK
+402 VCPINANRVIIRYK
-416 AAIKKA
+416 AAIKEA

-429 LNYTFAIVENKLE
+429 LNYTFAITENKID
-442 KLFNAYSA
+442 KLFKSYTS
-450 SNKADRDSKH
+450 SDKADRDRKR
-460 LSNALLAI
+460 LAGALLEI

-493 TSVDFLH
+493 MSVDFLH
-500 AQGFPYE
+500 AQNFPYE
-507 QKHLLFKY
+507 LKHLLFKY

-521 QQLEKNTMSVHREIE
+521 QQLEKNTMSVHREVE

-560 HFLINEKEDKINEE
+560 HFLITEDQAT
-574 KGKKNYVRPAGFMSH
+574 GDYQRSSGFMNH
-589 FSITI
+589 FSVTI
-594 LLSYIKN
+594 LLSYIKS
-601 KVRYKKLKAFVEA
+601 KVRYNKLKAFIEA
-614 HIIEKLEYM
+614 QIIAKLDYM
-623 KAHCRNDA
+623 KAHCPNDT
-631 EALIMLLDLVVCPY
+631 ETLIMLLDLIVCPY
-645 ISDATK
+645 ISNATK
-651 DSVGLI
+651 EAIGQI

-665 ESVQSANGQW
+665 ASVQNINDHW
-675 FTAWGDKFDL
+675 FTAWGDKFNL

>member
-41 NYVEIENKQLRWVC
+41 NDIEIEKRQLRWTC

-60 DRTMRLLFGINSA
+60 DRTMRLLFGIEPTA
-73 EGVTTEVVTEWG
+73 VIATEVATEWG
-85 KTKIRRSV
+85 KQKRRRSV
-93 PIEKCQMATIPFNF
+93 PLKECQMATIPFNF
-107 MVSHNLDGRTLSVI
+107 RVAHNLDGRTLSVV
-121 HPRNQVAVASFYATH
+121 HPRNQVEVASFYATH

-155 SVSRYAYFK
+155 SVSRYAFFK
-164 DKLHDERLDGVAGLE
+164 DKLHEERLDSAAGLE

-234 SLSWAVLG
+234 SLPWAVLG
-242 KDQTKFSLRKSNG
+242 KDQTKFSLDESKA
-255 TFSGHFDAL
+255 TFGGRFDAL
-264 MRHLNHNET
+264 MQNLNHKET

-291 QSVDAEVIVRL
+291 QSIDTELIKQLAEGPKLI
-302 AKGANL
+302 
-308 THKVDYEIFRYVDDF
+308 HKLDYEIFRYVDDF
-323 FVFYNED
+323 FVFYNEE
-330 STQLKIFETLQ
+330 STQHKIFETLQ
-341 QVLKGKKLS
+341 EILKGKKLS
-350 INTAKIKYYQKP
+350 INTAKIKHYQKP

-367 TIAKERISTLL
+367 TVAKERISALL
-378 NDEVDPACEE
+378 NSDIDPVCEE
-388 EPSVGASLPPEQKL
+388 EPHADTAKPPMRKL
-402 VCAINANRLIIRYK
+402 VCAISANRLIIQYK
-416 AAIKKA
+416 AAIKEA
-422 GVTYGDL
+422 GVSYGDL
-429 LNYTFAIVENKLE
+429 LNYTFAIIENKIE
-442 KLFNAYSA
+442 KLFKAYITSD
-450 SNKADRDSKH
+450 KTDRDRKR
-460 LSNALLAI
+460 LSDALLAI
-468 MEFAFFAYSASPKVN
+468 MEFAFFVYSASPKVN

-488 CRMIA
+488 CRIIA
-493 TSVDFLH
+493 TSVGFLH
-500 AQGFPYE
+500 AQSLPYE

-521 QQLEKNTMSVHREIE
+521 QQLEKNKMSPYREVE

-549 EYWLPVSVLLR
+549 EYWLPVSVLLG
-560 HFLINEKEDKINEE
+560 HFLIKEEE
-574 KGKKNYVRPAGFMSH
+574 VTGNYIRPTGFMNH
-589 FSITI
+589 FSVTV
-594 LLSYIKN
+594 LLSYIKD
-601 KVRYKKLKAFVEA
+601 KVRYAKLKAFLEA
-614 HIIEKLEYM
+614 HVIAKLEYM
-623 KAHCRNDA
+623 KAHCPNDA
-631 EALIMLLDLVVCPY
+631 ETLIMLLDLVVCPY
-645 ISDATK
+645 ISAAAK
-651 DSVGLI
+651 NSIGRI
-657 FGLDAAGL
+657 FKLDAAGL
-665 ESVQSANGQW
+665 ASVQAANNHW
-675 FTAWGDKFDL
+675 FTAWGEKFDL

>member
-26 PPTFSNRGFYRFLRD
+26 PPTFSNRGYYRFLRD
-41 NYVEIENKQLRWVC
+41 NSVEIENGHLRWISK
-55 ETDAL
+55 TDVL
-60 DRTMRLLFGINSA
+60 DRTMRLLFGVLPSA
-73 EGVTTEVVTEWG
+73 GIAEETLTEWG
-85 KTKIRRSV
+85 KEKTRRFV
-93 PIEKCQMATIPFNF
+93 PLNKCQMATIPFNF
-107 MVSHNLDGRTLSVI
+107 RVAHNLDGRTLSVV

-164 DKLHDERLDGVAGLE
+164 DKLHEERLDSVAGVE

-234 SLSWAVLG
+234 SLPWAVLG
-242 KDQTKFSLRKSNG
+242 KDQTKFSLEESKG
-255 TFSGHFDAL
+255 TFGGHFDAL
-264 MRHLNHNET
+264 MQGLNHKET

-291 QSVDAEVIVRL
+291 QSVDAELIKQL
-302 AKGANL
+302 AEGANL
-308 THKVDYEIFRYVDDF
+308 KHKVDYEIFRYVDDF
-323 FVFYNED
+323 FVFYNEE

-341 QVLKGKKLS
+341 EILKGRKLS
-350 INTAKIKYYQKP
+350 INTAKIKHYQKP

-367 TIAKERISTLL
+367 TVAKERVSMLL
-378 NDEVDPACEE
+378 NDEINPVCEE
-388 EPSVGASLPPEQKL
+388 EPPADPAKPPKQKL
-402 VCAINANRLIIRYK
+402 VCGINANRLIIRYK
-416 AAIKKA
+416 AAIKET

-429 LNYTFAIVENKLE
+429 LNYTFAIIENKVE
-442 KLFNAYSA
+442 KLFKAFVA
-450 SNKADRDSKH
+450 SDKSDRDRKR

-468 MEFAFFAYSASPKVN
+468 LEFAFFAYSASPKVN
-483 HTIRL
+483 HTIRI

-500 AQGFPYE
+500 AQNLPYE

-521 QQLEKNTMSVHREIE
+521 QQLEKNTMSVHREVE

-549 EYWLPVSVLLR
+549 EYWMPVSVLLR
-560 HFLINEKEDKINEE
+560 HFLITEE
-574 KGKKNYVRPAGFMSH
+574 EGKGDYIRPTGFMNH
-589 FSITI
+589 FSVTI
-594 LLSYIKN
+594 LLSYIKD
-601 KVRYKKLKAFVEA
+601 KVRYAKLKTFIEG
-614 HIIEKLEYM
+614 HIIAKLEYM
-623 KAHCRNDA
+623 KAHCPNDA
-631 EALIMLLDLVVCPY
+631 ETLIMLLDLVVCPY
-645 ISDATK
+645 ISATTK
-651 DSVGLI
+651 NAIGLI
-657 FGLDAAGL
+657 FGLDAVGL
-665 ESVQSANGQW
+665 ASVKSANDHW